1 MTEVGWWFTGLFFL
15 IIALFY
21 TIGFW
26 AGKNWERETWQD
38 KNLVEAK
45 PKKISGRV
53 QESKETKAHKRKARR
68 CHS

>member
-21 TIGFW
+21 TIVFW
-26 AGKNWERETWQD
+26 AGKNWERETWED

-53 QESKETKAHKRKARR
+53 RR
-68 CHS
+68 

>member
-1 MTEVGWWFTGLFFL
+1 MAEVSWVFTGLFFL

-26 AGKNWERETWQD
+26 AGKNWERETWED

-45 PKKISGRV
+45 PKKILRRV
-53 QESKETKAHKRKARR
+53 RG
-68 CHS
+68 